1 MIDLLMPLIVGL
13 YIGFIGGIVWEC
25 VRRRDDL

>member
-13 YIGFIGGIVWEC
+13 YIGFIVGVVWE
-25 VRRRDDL
+25 VYHENRD